1 MKNSLLIFCALGA
14 LFLQSCAPN
23 TLNIDSTAVPRPEV
37 LLARQGGVMR
47 DFSAQ
52 IGSQF
57 SLTIPNNEGSCA
69 FALFASTG
77 SFQTESIS
85 FPPPTGIF
93 PTPSTANFITNTANA
108 QLIPFVYF
116 NGLNGAGVRPNF
128 ILGEMGASNKDMHL
142 VFESVAA
149 PSWQS
154 ETPIPQFTSQTILNT
169 KVETWVTIAD
179 NISAGVQLRYVGRV
193 GMNVTSTGNFIS
205 LLFTTWD
212 FAPCNITPI
221 RPSYTNPEVFISY
234 QPFNTPRQGWYQVPA
249 SFVTGTQAGEVIAN
263 IPTVQPQLPGLKN
276 AHPAPGIYHILMRY
290 TDATNRHSAIV
301 EITNA
306 FVSLR
311 YN

>member
-23 TLNIDSTAVPRPEV
+23 TLNIDSTASPRPEL

-57 SLTIPNNEGSCA
+57 SLTIPNNESTCA

-77 SFQTESIS
+77 SFQAESIS

-93 PTPSTANFITNTANA
+93 PSPSTATFTTNTANA
-108 QLIPFVYF
+108 QLIPFRYF
-116 NGLNGAGVRPNF
+116 NGMNGAGVRPNF
-128 ILGEMGASNKDMHL
+128 ILGEMGASNKDLHL
-142 VFESVAA
+142 TFESVAA
-149 PSWQS
+149 PSWHN
-154 ETPIPQFTSQTILNT
+154 ETPDPLYATTIIPNT
-169 KVETWVTIAD
+169 KVETWVSVAENIA
-179 NISAGVQLRYVGRV
+179 AGLKLRYIGDV
-193 GMNVTSTGNFIS
+193 GMNVNTSSNVIS
-205 LLFTTWD
+205 LLFKTWE
-212 FAPCNITPI
+212 FPNICI
-221 RPSYTNPEVFISY
+221 NNYTIPYTIPEVMISY

-249 SFVTGTQAGEVIAN
+249 SFVSGTLAGELIAN
-263 IPTVQPQLPGLKN
+263 IQTVQPQLPGLKN
-276 AHPAPGIYHILMRY
+276 VHPAPGIYHILMRY
-290 TDATNRHSAIV
+290 IDPTSKHVAIV

-311 YN
+311 HN